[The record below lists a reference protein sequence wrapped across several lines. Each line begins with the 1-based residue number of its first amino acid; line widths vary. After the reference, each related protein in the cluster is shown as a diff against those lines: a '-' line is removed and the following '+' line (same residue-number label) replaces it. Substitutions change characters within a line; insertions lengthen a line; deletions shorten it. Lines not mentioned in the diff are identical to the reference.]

1 MLTLLSTLISF
12 LMGGLPKILE
22 FFQDKSDKAHELNL
36 AQMQIQRE
44 LEMRKL
50 GFEAQERVE
59 HIRSEQLATESAA
72 NTTQALIGAQ
82 QAEMQA
88 IYAHDMSMNEGTSQW
103 MKNLRASVRP
113 VITYGFF
120 FLLVFVDVGLFAYG
134 WHQGATFVELA
145 EMLWDSDTQALFA
158 SIIAFHFGGR
168 AFGK

>member
-12 LMGGLPKILE
+12 LMGGLPRLLD
-22 FFQDKSDKAHELNL
+22 FFQDRADKMHELAL
-36 AQMQIQRE
+36 AQMQIERE
-44 LEMRKL
+44 LELRKA
-50 GFEAQERVE
+50 GFEAMERIE
-59 HIRSEQLATESAA
+59 HIRTEQLETESAMA
-72 NTTQALIGAQ
+72 TSQAMIGAQ

-88 IYAHDMSMNEGTSQW
+88 IYAHDTSLNEGTSQW
-103 MKNLRASVRP
+103 MRNLRASVRP

-145 EMLWDSDTQALFA
+145 DMLWDSDTQALFA

>member
-12 LMGGLPKILE
+12 LMGGLPKILD
-22 FFQDKSDKAHELNL
+22 FFQDRADKLHELAL
-36 AQMQIQRE
+36 AQMQIERE

-50 GFEAQERVE
+50 GYEALERVE
-59 HIRSEQLATESAA
+59 NIRSEQLATESAA
-72 NTTQALIGAQ
+72 NTAQVLIGAQ

-88 IYAHDMSMNEGTSQW
+88 IYAHDTSLNEGTSQW

-120 FLLVFVDVGLFAYG
+120 FLLLFVDVGLFAYG
-134 WHQGATFVELA
+134 WNQGASFVELA

>member
-1 MLTLLSTLISF
+1 MLTLLSLISF
-12 LMGGLPKILE
+12 LMGGVPKLLE
-22 FFQDKSDKAHELNL
+22 FFQDRADKSHELALANL
-36 AQMQIQRE
+36 QIQRE
-44 LEMRKL
+44 LEMRKAGL
-50 GFEAQERVE
+50 EAQERIE
-59 HIRSEQLATESAA
+59 HIHTEQLEREAESGA
-72 NTTQALIGAQ
+72 NLAVIGAQ

-88 IYAHDMSMNEGTSQW
+88 LYAHDMSLNEGTSQW

-134 WHQGATFVELA
+134 WSRGVPFTELA
-145 EMLWDSDTQALFA
+145 EMLWDPETQALFA